1 MNISLKVCSRGVA
14 VVEEINNKKDVFLQW
29 LKQESL
35 DAHNAETYSRNGES
49 TDFDEGIFKGRE
61 EMANEVIKIIN
72 NGCEFEEKNGKLE
85 PVF

>member
-1 MNISLKVCSRGVA
+1 MIPNINV
-14 VVEEINNKKDVFLQW
+14 NYFLQW

-61 EMANEVIKIIN
+61 EMANEIIKIIN
-72 NGCEFEEKNGKLE
+72 NGCEFEDKNGKLE
-85 PVF
+85 PVTL